1 MTERMYHEYNDRRTL
16 SYVSRD
22 TADYK
27 HYAALTPVGF
37 NLSRCLT
44 APKGPMQEAE
54 RLELVVGSY
63 RMVTYRGWELEATTR
78 LQSQSCCTGFRGGY
92 YPLDRSVHTPL

>member
-1 MTERMYHEYNDRRTL
+1 MTKRMYHEYNDRRTL
-16 SYVSRD
+16 SYVSQD

-37 NLSRCLT
+37 NLSRCLA

-78 LQSQSCCTGFRGGY
+78 LQSQSCCTGFRGG
-92 YPLDRSVHTPL
+92 